1 MSSAQMR
8 DLVTG
13 ANGLQPYK
21 FPTIL
26 YLSAPPHNFKSD
38 LYPFDKSQS
47 PRNWQQQAIAATP
60 TPKDEN
66 LRAPRYHD
74 RSCDRQTQK
83 YHVQSEH
90 LVPQTDVSKHGTL
103 KAHWNAGSSEP
114 CGKDD
119 PGRTR
124 ARDPGQGTAAVAV
137 GAVQPNGCQ
146 PPGAPPMR
154 PVPLPGQEVDKDI
167 SYYGPGLAPGSWLAG
182 TVQVEDVPKDLS
194 RLDMALPVPFA

>member
-1 MSSAQMR
+1 MLMAKQQ
-8 DLVTG
+8 G

-103 KAHWNAGSSEP
+103 VSRSQQNSCLQGSVNNASGPKVSRFNSNRGSVPADSKSISEMS
-114 CGKDD
+114 
-119 PGRTR
+119 R
-124 ARDPGQGTAAVAV
+124 
-137 GAVQPNGCQ
+137 
-146 PPGAPPMR
+146 
-154 PVPLPGQEVDKDI
+154 
-167 SYYGPGLAPGSWLAG
+167 
-182 TVQVEDVPKDLS
+182 TVQVSSPESPLE
-194 RLDMALPVPFA
+194 RWI